1 MSHTFI
7 KGVGFVV
14 ALGLVAFT
22 LTRGSTTSAKTTGTD
37 KKSCSNRTLKG
48 DYGFSGTGHIGP
60 TEVLTVGIVSF
71 DGHGNF
77 ELRDNLKVVGG
88 PTLPREIVGTYEIR
102 EDCAGTASFH
112 APAPFDVDVT
122 LQVVLVDRGEEAYFI
137 QVAPDGF
144 FHGTAKEQ

>member
-1 MSHTFI
+1 MSYGFMR
-7 KGVGFVV
+7 GVGFAV

-22 LTRGSTTSAKTTGTD
+22 LARGSSTSAKSPATE

-48 DYGFSGTGHIGP
+48 DYDFSGAGHIGP

-71 DGHGNF
+71 DGHGNL

-88 PTLPREIVGTYEIR
+88 PTLPREIVGTYEIA

-112 APAPFDVDVT
+112 APAPFDVDVM